1 MKLLDNGKPA
11 SKYQVEV
18 IDTEYYQRQISC
30 QNACPVRTDAR
41 GYVNAVADGD
51 YETGYIQA
59 RQPNP
64 FTSICGRVCAAHCE
78 KACRRGNIDA
88 PIAIRALK
96 RFLCETHG
104 VEAMSHLPLVR
115 GTKDETGTALLSAQT
130 LSNASTI
137 ESFGQL
143 SREKTDRGEVG
154 EIKVAVIGAGPSGL
168 TAAHDLALLGYKVT
182 VFETSSVVGGMV
194 MLGIPEFRMQ
204 RDLLKAE
211 IKEIL
216 DLGVELRT
224 NTRLGSNITLSGL
237 KEQGFK
243 AIFLGIGAHKDTSLD
258 LEGRELDGVIPA
270 VDFLLN
276 VNMGYRVDLG
286 DSVSVIGG
294 GDVAIDAARVASRLG
309 EVYGQLASG
318 DLVTATDTARAALRL
333 GARDVHIVYRGTR
346 EEMRATKEEVEG
358 ALEEGTIIHNSLTP
372 VRIIGEDGKVTG
384 LETVVTRSDYDSQ
397 GRRTLVPVPG
407 SEAVIK
413 CTSVI
418 LATGQGSD
426 LSFINTDD
434 KIEISNRSTIVADAD
449 TLATTSPGIYAGGDV
464 VYGPRTIIEA
474 VADGHR
480 AARGIDSYLRGGQG
494 EVVRRG
500 WLREVSDNDLPT
512 PGFLDTPRA
521 NPGKISLERRTG
533 VSEVEQ
539 VYDKADAVEQAER
552 CLKCNIQTVFNSELC
567 ILCGGCVDVCPQS
580 CYKMVSLDKIQGDDS
595 LDAAV
600 MDKYGVS
607 LEDFQQGSELP
618 GQGTAMIKDETRC
631 VRCGLCAK
639 RCPTQAI
646 TMQSFWFEEELS
658 SSENAEKTQEG
669 AGSK

>member
-1 MKLLDNGKPA
+1 MDNETSS

-18 IDTEYYQRQISC
+18 IDVEYYQRQISC

-41 GYVNAVADGD
+41 GYVNAVADSD

-78 KACRRGNIDA
+78 KVCRRGNIDA
-88 PIAIRALK
+88 PVTIRALK

-104 VEAMSHLPLVR
+104 VEAMNHLPLVR
-115 GTKDETGTALLSAQT
+115 GTKEETGTALLSART
-130 LSNASTI
+130 LTNASTI

-143 SREKTDRGEVG
+143 SKERADKGDVAEK
-154 EIKVAVIGAGPSGL
+154 KVAVIGAGPSGL

-182 VFETSSVVGGMV
+182 VFEASPVVGGMV
-194 MLGIPEFRMQ
+194 MLGIPEFRLQ
-204 RDLLKAE
+204 RDLLNAE

-216 DLGVELRT
+216 DLGVEL
-224 NTRLGSNITLSGL
+224 NLNARLGSDITLSGL
-237 KEQGFK
+237 KEQGFE
-243 AIFLGIGAHKDTSLD
+243 AVFLGIGAHKDTNLD
-258 LEGRELDGVIPA
+258 LEGNELEGVFPA
-270 VDFLLN
+270 VGFLLN
-276 VNMGYRVDLG
+276 VNLGYRVDLG
-286 DSVSVIGG
+286 DSVAVIGG
-294 GDVAIDAARVASRLG
+294 GDVAIDSARVASRLG

-318 DLVTATDTARAALRL
+318 ELVTATDTARAALRL
-333 GARDVHIVYRGTR
+333 GARDVHLVYRGTR
-346 EEMRATKEEVEG
+346 EEMRASDEEVEG

-384 LETVVTRSDYDSQ
+384 LETVVTRSEYDSQ
-397 GRRTLVPVPG
+397 GRRTLVPIPG

-413 CTSVI
+413 CSSLI

-426 LSFINTDD
+426 LSFINPED
-434 KIEISNRSTIVADAD
+434 KIEISTWSTIVADAD
-449 TLATTSPGIYAGGDV
+449 TLATTASGIYAGGDV

-480 AARGIDSYLRGGQG
+480 AARGIDNYLRGGRV

-500 WLREVSDNDLPT
+500 WLKEVSEDDLPV
-512 PGFLDTPRA
+512 PEYLHTPRA
-521 NPGKISLERRTG
+521 NPGKVSLDRRTG

-552 CLKCNIQTVFNSELC
+552 CLKCNIQTVFNGDLC
-567 ILCGGCVDVCPQS
+567 ILCGGCVDVCPQY
-580 CYKMVSLDKIQGDDS
+580 CYKMVSLDKIQGDES
-595 LDAAV
+595 LEAAV
-600 MDKYGVS
+600 KDRFGVS
-607 LEDFQQGSELP
+607 LEDFQQGG
-618 GQGTAMIKDETRC
+618 GQPEQATAMIKDETRC

-646 TMQSFWFEEELS
+646 TMQSFWFEEELG
-658 SSENAEKTQEG
+658 NAESGGKTQKG
-669 AGSK
+669 ADSK

>member
-1 MKLLDNGKPA
+1 MDNGKSA

-18 IDTEYYQRQISC
+18 IDVEYYQRQISC

-41 GYVNAVADGD
+41 GYVDAVADGD

-64 FTSICGRVCAAHCE
+64 FISICGRVCAAHCE
-78 KACRRGNIDA
+78 KVCRRGNIDA
-88 PIAIRALK
+88 PVTIRALK
-96 RFLCETHG
+96 RFLCESHG

-115 GTKDETGTALLSAQT
+115 GTKGETGTALLSARRLT
-130 LSNASTI
+130 NASTI

-143 SREKTDRGEVG
+143 SRERTDKGEVA

-168 TAAHDLALLGYKVT
+168 TAAHDLVLLGYKVT
-182 VFETSSVVGGMV
+182 VFEASSVVGGMV

-204 RDLLKAE
+204 RDLLNAE

-216 DLGVELRT
+216 DLGVEL
-224 NTRLGSNITLSGL
+224 NLNARLGSNITLSGL
-237 KEQGFK
+237 KEQGFE
-243 AIFLGIGAHKDTSLD
+243 AVFLGIGAHKDTSLD

-276 VNMGYRVDLG
+276 VNLGYRVVLG
-286 DSVSVIGG
+286 ESVAVIGG

-309 EVYGQLASG
+309 EVYGLLASG
-318 DLVTATDTARAALRL
+318 ELVTATDTARAALRL

-346 EEMRATKEEVEG
+346 EEMRASEEELEG

-372 VRIIGEDGKVTG
+372 VRIIGEGGQVTG
-384 LETVVTRSDYDSQ
+384 LETVVTRSEYDNQ

-407 SEAVIK
+407 SESVIK
-413 CTSVI
+413 CSSLI

-426 LSFINTDD
+426 LSFINPED
-434 KIEISNRSTIVADAD
+434 KMEISAWGTIVADAD

-464 VYGPRTIIEA
+464 VYGPRTVIEA

-480 AARGIDSYLRGGQG
+480 AARGIDNYLRGGRG

-500 WLREVSDNDLPT
+500 WLKEVSEDDLPA
-512 PGFLDTPRA
+512 PESLYIPRA
-521 NPGKISLERRTG
+521 NPGKASLDRRTG

-552 CLKCNIQTVFNSELC
+552 CLKCNIQTVFNGDLC
-567 ILCGGCVDVCPQS
+567 ILCGGCVDVCPQY
-580 CYKMVSLDKIQGDDS
+580 CYKMVSLDKIQGDQR
-595 LDAAV
+595 LEAAV
-600 MDKYGVS
+600 RDRYGVS

-618 GQGTAMIKDETRC
+618 EQGTAMIKDETNC

-646 TMQSFWFEEELS
+646 TMQSFWFEEELG
-658 SSENAEKTQEG
+658 NAESRGKTHKG
-669 AGSK
+669 TDSK